1 MLHACLVKARP
12 LRCKAVGTLGRELV
26 REIAARDE
34 DGAPSERFRGARDAF
49 AEIVMRERGESGDAD
64 AHEAELPRM
73 CVQEAEG
80 DHDAVIERSVASPD
94 GTRRDAFG
102 SCLHLD
108 LLGEHRVIV
117 RLDRDLRRAELRK
130 AARRLLARRD
140 VKVVGVHDRVRTRDD
155 HRIWLQR
162 GGLLHCALI
171 GIHGQLY
178 FSLLAFPDLRQDE
191 RRMGNG
197 VGCQYGH
204 ETPPLDISIMYS
216 LCGAKLL
223 QKWID
228 SAAAK
233 GYTMRYK
240 KCRFFISHMIYV

>member
-1 MLHACLVKARP
+1 
-12 LRCKAVGTLGRELV
+12 
-26 REIAARDE
+26 
-34 DGAPSERFRGARDAF
+34 
-49 AEIVMRERGESGDAD
+49 MR
-64 AHEAELPRM
+64 
-73 CVQEAEG
+73 VQEAERN
-80 DHDAVIERSVASPD
+80 HDAVIERGVASPD

-140 VKVVGVHDRVRTRDD
+140 VKVVGVHDRVRTRND
-155 HRIWLQR
+155 HRIGLELR
-162 GGLLHCALI
+162 GLLHRALI

-178 FSLLAFPDLRQDE
+178 FSLLAFPDLRQDQ

-204 ETPPLDISIMYS
+204 ETPPLDISL
-216 LCGAKLL
+216 LC
-223 QKWID
+223 IRC
-228 SAAAK
+228 AARSSCKNGLIQHRSSRPYHCMLHLDA
-233 GYTMRYK
+233 
-240 KCRFFISHMIYV
+240 FA